1 MRLAATPP
9 LRSRLL
15 PPAGMVLEAT
25 DLTAAIL
32 GESGIGNLLATV
44 KLMLLPLE
52 DPGRVHEVHIL
63 QQHEP
68 DET

>member
-1 MRLAATPP
+1 
-9 LRSRLL
+9 
-15 PPAGMVLEAT
+15 MVLEAT